1 MGNADYIW
9 EQIGVWFAVLLMV
22 YWIVAIGWA
31 VWKERTWLLLA
42 KN

>member
-22 YWIVAIGWA
+22 YWIVVIGWA
-31 VWKERTWLLLA
+31 VWKERT
-42 KN
+42 